1 MKAVIQTDNLRKV
14 YGDAVAVAGLTL
26 TIPAG
31 ECFGLIGPNGAGKTT
46 ALRMLATLLEPSDGR
61 IQICGNDAEEEVTQV
76 RRSIGFMPDDFGIYN
91 DLKVWEYLDYFAMAS
106 GVPKRH
112 PRQRAQ
118 EVIELVDLKVKEDQF
133 VEALSRGMKQRLC
146 LAKTLIHDP
155 AVLLLDEPA
164 SGLDPLARIEF
175 RELMKELVKLG
186 KTILISSHILT
197 ELSDF
202 CTSVAILEQGRLVV
216 AGRIDELMRRLK
228 GTTTLHLDVLSG
240 MEELVR
246 ILEAHPLVR
255 SHRLR
260 DGILEVE
267 FDGRG
272 TDIAALLKSVVMAGV
287 SLKGFS
293 EKRDN
298 LEDVFL
304 RVGAHQVS

>member
-61 IQICGNDAEEEVTQV
+61 IQICGHDAEEEVTQV

-112 PRQRAQ
+112 RRQRAQ